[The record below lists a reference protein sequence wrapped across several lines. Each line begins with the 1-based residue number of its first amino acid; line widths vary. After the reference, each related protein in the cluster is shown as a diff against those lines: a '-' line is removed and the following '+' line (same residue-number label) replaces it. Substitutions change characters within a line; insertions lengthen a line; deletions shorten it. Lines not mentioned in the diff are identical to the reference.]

1 MNCNNNPLLSVLLPV
16 HQGEDFL
23 DETLESVINQTF
35 SDFELIILDNLSTDN
50 SPEIIKK
57 FREKDLGL
65 NIFLIPKEEMEMI
78 VTQS

>member
-1 MNCNNNPLLSVLLPV
+1 MNSNNNPLLSVLLPV

-35 SDFELIILDNLSTDN
+35 SDFELIILDNLSTDD

-57 FREKDLGL
+57 FREKDSRIKYILDSKRRNGY
-65 NIFLIPKEEMEMI
+65 
-78 VTQS
+78 